1 MCYRKSFIVDTSRTH
16 FLSISIFPR
25 RTNLDQYKCS
35 LVHRGGD
42 KFWVNNADFSSLFS
56 PLQPPME
63 HLRFLFLLIKA
74 GDLWNHSVVSPSL
87 CGWLMALKKK
97 KKITVMAHHC
107 GERVQSQVL
116 LSAIYRFL
124 GKCWLLPSNV
134 PAQTSM
140 LSREPYTLPW
150 LFLSKLNLKGIISSA
165 TMSKRKQ
172 MPKRPYGMAE

>member
-56 PLQPPME
+56 PLQPPVE

-97 KKITVMAHHC
+97 KKKNHGNGPSLWRKSSISSLAFCYLQIPWKMLAFAFKCPCSDKHV
-107 GERVQSQVL
+107 VQR
-116 LSAIYRFL
+116 AIY
-124 GKCWLLPSNV
+124 S
-134 PAQTSM
+134 AMT
-140 LSREPYTLPW
+140 
-150 LFLSKLNLKGIISSA
+150 IS
-165 TMSKRKQ
+165 
-172 MPKRPYGMAE
+172 E